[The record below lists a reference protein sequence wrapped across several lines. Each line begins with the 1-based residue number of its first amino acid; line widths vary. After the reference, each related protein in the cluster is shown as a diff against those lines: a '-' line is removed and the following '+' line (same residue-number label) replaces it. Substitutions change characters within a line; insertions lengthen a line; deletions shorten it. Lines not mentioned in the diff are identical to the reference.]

1 MKRKLAALTIGFC
14 MTAVCLAGC
23 TKKDVVVSPE
33 PEITQEDVTSDV
45 NTDEVTDEVA
55 ESDETEADATED
67 QDVKWVQV
75 KFETHSEVPWVND
88 NCWTYEY
95 DDNGRSIKE
104 ICSDTDGN
112 VTQTTEREYDE
123 NDNEIKTT
131 YFEADG
137 SIRLVIER
145 EFSDDGKTVNETH
158 SYSQEN
164 FSVPR
169 IVEYDEYGNEIKSTS
184 YDTEGNISQQH
195 ECTNEYNA
203 DGILIRMEAT
213 SPIEED
219 YLQISEFD
227 SYGNCIRYYSSSYG
241 YVYENEYEYEY
252 DSDGNI
258 LKSLS
263 YTSGGIDWDTGEE
276 VNGDRVLDSYTLYE
290 YDEHGNNTKM
300 AVYNPDDEFMFEYVI
315 EYEAIKK

>member
-23 TKKDVVVSPE
+23 TKKDVAVSPE
-33 PEITQEDVTSDV
+33 PEIAQEDVVSDV

-55 ESDETEADATED
+55 ESDETEENATED
-67 QDVKWVQV
+67 QDVEWVQV
-75 KFETHSEVPWVND
+75 KFETHSEVDYVAD
-88 NCWTYEY
+88 NCWIYEY
-95 DDNGRSIKE
+95 DDKGRSIKE

-158 SYSQEN
+158 SYSQED

-184 YDTEGNISQQH
+184 YDTLGNISQQH

-203 DGILIRMEAT
+203 DGILIRMEVT

-219 YLQISEFD
+219 YLQISEYD
-227 SYGNCIRYYSSSYG
+227 SHGNCIRYYSSSYG

-290 YDEHGNNTKM
+290 YDEHGNNTRL
-300 AVYNPDDEFMFEYVI
+300 AIYNANDEFQYEYVN